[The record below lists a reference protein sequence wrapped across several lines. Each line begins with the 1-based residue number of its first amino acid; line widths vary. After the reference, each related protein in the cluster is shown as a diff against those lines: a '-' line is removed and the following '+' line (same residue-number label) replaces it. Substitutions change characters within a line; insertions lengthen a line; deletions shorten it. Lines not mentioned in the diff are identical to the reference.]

1 MSKNVKSIIF
11 FLFHFNKGGGAEEV
25 VTNLA
30 NEMAKQGIRVRV
42 LCVKNGTM
50 FPELDQTVE
59 QIHCDSNY
67 RKAFLCLMKS
77 FKTFD
82 VLFTTQRF
90 ASVFAYIAK
99 RISFSK
105 IKFVLREAG
114 IDFQKT
120 LDKYTGYKKILL
132 TKLLI
137 CAYNRC
143 DLLIVNSNRTHLDL
157 ITPNVVDENKKNVV
171 LINNPIDHDKI
182 NRLSEKKNNINIVF
196 AKYNILSIGRLVPNK
211 QMDKVIK
218 AFYRLNRKLQNQS
231 QLIIIGRGD
240 EELALKNLVKEL
252 KIDDKVVFIEFTNNP
267 YAILKKC
274 QLLVLAS
281 KREGFGMVVLE
292 ALVLGIPVVV
302 NSNDSGPKDIVMGGK
317 YGYLFNNDDLDDLSK
332 KIEKGLLNSKF
343 DSKELIKG
351 SKKYGK
357 QKITSEYIKNI
368 FDWTL

>member
-1 MSKNVKSIIF
+1 
-11 FLFHFNKGGGAEEV
+11 
-25 VTNLA
+25 
-30 NEMAKQGIRVRV
+30 
-42 LCVKNGTM
+42 
-50 FPELDQTVE
+50 
-59 QIHCDSNY
+59 
-67 RKAFLCLMKS
+67 
-77 FKTFD
+77 
-82 VLFTTQRF
+82 
-90 ASVFAYIAK
+90 
-99 RISFSK
+99 
-105 IKFVLREAG
+105 
-114 IDFQKT
+114 
-120 LDKYTGYKKILL
+120 
-132 TKLLI
+132 
-137 CAYNRC
+137 
-143 DLLIVNSNRTHLDL
+143 LDL
-157 ITPNVVDENKKNVV
+157 ITPNVIDENKKNVV

-182 NRLSEKKNNINIVF
+182 NRLSENNININIVF
-196 AKYNILSIGRLVPNK
+196 AKYNIITIGRLVPYK

-292 ALVLGIPVVV
+292 ALVLGISVVV

-343 DSKELIKG
+343 DSEELIKG

-368 FDWTL
+368 FD